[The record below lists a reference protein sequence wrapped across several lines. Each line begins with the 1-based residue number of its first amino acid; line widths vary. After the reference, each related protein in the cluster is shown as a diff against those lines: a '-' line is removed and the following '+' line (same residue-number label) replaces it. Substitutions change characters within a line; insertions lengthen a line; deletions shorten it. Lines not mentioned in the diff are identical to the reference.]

1 MRSHPYEVFLWI
13 PKFWKILFVESGI
26 RDIFGEWNPESW
38 DLERVF
44 QIKESGIIRYCW
56 NPEHNP
62 TKSTEKKSGIQ

>member
-38 DLERVF
+38 DL
-44 QIKESGIIRYCW
+44 
-56 NPEHNP
+56 
-62 TKSTEKKSGIQ
+62 